1 MNQGIGIKMY
11 ESPKNNGVFVAE
23 LKVPSVAT
31 VENVHIALFL
41 DVSGS
46 MEGDRLI
53 TLKNTL
59 LAFLRSLYP
68 TDCLTIIAYSSKA
81 HILCSYKQIG
91 YDLEPWINLIGN
103 LRADGNTNIE
113 AAFSVFAKYC
123 TSAPHAIILL
133 TDGHINSGATSAK
146 AVMLPLETNHRLS
159 GIAVFTLGIG
169 NDHNQ
174 IMLRDIAL
182 NTQGNYFHCDKAED
196 LPQTFG
202 SILGILRDRP
212 AEDIELSLPA
222 EYIWLERHLPTD
234 RKIIHL
240 NFLPGALEQRFVFRK
255 NVDKPESSPY
265 LSIQCFIKGLGRQ
278 HLCTFTSA
286 NVISSIADAEMARL
300 DTMAVINQATNLLA
314 GDQTVLAIGILEGQL
329 RLLESDPTIVTLP
342 QIMALRSVILDLLD
356 SLKKKTDANA
366 LLSRM
371 TSMTTSLATQRNSA
385 HDSPVLERLY
395 TTSAM
400 RSQTAHV
407 TAEYASIIRSNA

>member
-23 LKVPSVAT
+23 LKVPSIAT
-31 VENVHIALFL
+31 VDYVHVALFL

-91 YDLEPWINLIGN
+91 YDLEPWIDLIGN
-103 LRADGNTNIE
+103 LRAEGNTNIE
-113 AAFSVFAKYC
+113 AAFSLFAKYC

-133 TDGHINSGATSAK
+133 TDGHINTGATSAK

-159 GIAVFTLGIG
+159 SIAVFTLGIG

-212 AEDIELSLPA
+212 AEDIDLSLPA
-222 EYIWLERHLPTD
+222 DYVWLERHLPTD
-234 RKIIHL
+234 NRIIHL

-255 NVDKPESSPY
+255 NVAKPESSPY
-265 LSIQCFIKGLGRQ
+265 LSIQCFVKGLGRQ
-278 HLCTFTSA
+278 YLCTFTSA

-314 GDQTVLAIGILEGQL
+314 GDQTVLAIEKLEGQL
-329 RLLESDPTIVTLP
+329 RLLEQDTTIVTLP
-342 QIMALRSVILDLLD
+342 QIMALRSIILDLLD

-385 HDSPVLERLY
+385 FDSPVLERLY

-407 TAEYASIIRSNA
+407 TAEYDSIIRSNA